1 MPLSEHEQAL
11 LEQLE
16 RALTADDPGLASRLR
31 GGRIRGRQTLLIG
44 AVVLAAGAAAT
55 VTGVAT
61 DQILL
66 VVAGVVVMVG
76 GAILELA
83 ALRAPVPSAASRRTV
98 GVQRPTP
105 ARVGGSGRSAR
116 VLPLAPRAASS
127 RRLMSRLEQ
136 RWESRRQQ
144 RRYY

>member
-1 MPLSEHEQAL
+1 VPLSEHEQAL

-31 GGRIRGRQTLLIG
+31 GGRIRGRQTLVVG
-44 AVVLAAGAAAT
+44 ALVLALGAAAT
-55 VTGVAT
+55 ITGVVIG
-61 DQILL
+61 QIPL
-66 VVAGVVVMVG
+66 VVAGAVVMVA
-76 GAILELA
+76 GAVVEFA
-83 ALRAPVPSAASRRTV
+83 VLRAPVPAVSRRPV

-105 ARVGGSGRSAR
+105 ARVGGSGRGAR
-116 VLPLAPRAASS
+116 ALPLAPRAASS
-127 RRLMSRLEQ
+127 RRLMSRIEQ